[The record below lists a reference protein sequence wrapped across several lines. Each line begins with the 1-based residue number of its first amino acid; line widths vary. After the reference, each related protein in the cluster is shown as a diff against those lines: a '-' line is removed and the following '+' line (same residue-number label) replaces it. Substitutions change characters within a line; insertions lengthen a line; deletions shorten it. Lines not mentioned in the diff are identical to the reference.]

1 MRVGEARAGYLA
13 GMPELPDVEVF
24 RRRLVEATTDRRIE
38 GVDVLDGE
46 VLATT
51 RAELDRALAGSRVS
65 GTRRHGKQLYVG
77 LGDGPPLRL
86 HFGMTGYLTTV
97 ADHDEPPRHT
107 RVVLALSRGRRL
119 LLVDQRKLGE
129 VGLVD
134 SADDDVAQRD
144 LGPDALDLDLAGLRE
159 VLARS
164 RGALKRTL
172 MAQGRIAGL
181 GNIYS
186 DEVLFQA
193 RLDPWAPAAE
203 VSRGEAQR
211 LHRQLRRVL
220 ERAVEGEVRDFPR
233 GWLLH
238 RRDDGARCPRCGGP
252 VERFTAAGR
261 HGFRCP
267 ACQSREG

>member
-1 MRVGEARAGYLA
+1 MRVGEARVGYLA

-38 GVDVLDGE
+38 GLDVLDGE

-51 RAELDRALAGSRVS
+51 RAELDRTLAGSRVS

-77 LGDGPPLRL
+77 LGDGPLLRL
-86 HFGMTGYLTTV
+86 HFGMTGYLTSV
-97 ADHDEPPRHT
+97 ADHDELPRHT

-129 VGLVD
+129 VGLVG
-134 SADDDVAQRD
+134 SADDDVAQRG

-164 RGALKRTL
+164 RGALKPTL
-172 MAQGRIAGL
+172 MDQGRIAGL

-193 RLDPWAPAAE
+193 RLDPRAPAAE

-261 HGFRCP
+261 HGFRCL